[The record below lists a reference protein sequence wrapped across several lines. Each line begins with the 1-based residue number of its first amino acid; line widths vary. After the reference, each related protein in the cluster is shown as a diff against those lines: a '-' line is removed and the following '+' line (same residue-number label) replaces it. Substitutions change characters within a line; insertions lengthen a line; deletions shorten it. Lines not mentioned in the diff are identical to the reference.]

1 MMLSLIAFLFSLQ
14 NILPKINY
22 LTRMDVF
29 VYTSLSFV
37 VLAFLETLVS
47 CGLAARG
54 RLFIAQRMDLVSRAL
69 FPLAFG
75 GVIGW
80 FWGYW

>member
-1 MMLSLIAFLFSLQ
+1 
-14 NILPKINY
+14 
-22 LTRMDVF
+22 MDVF

-47 CGLAARG
+47 CGLADRG
-54 RLFIAQRMDLVSRAL
+54 RIFIAERMDHVSRVL

>member
-1 MMLSLIAFLFSLQ
+1 
-14 NILPKINY
+14 
-22 LTRMDVF
+22 VF
-29 VYTSLSFV
+29 VYSSLISV

-54 RLFIAQRMDLVSRAL
+54 HLLIAQRLDYASRVL